1 MNEKNFLNIHVI
13 ISHNPSCLNRDDMNM
28 QKSAIFGGVRRV
40 RVSSQCLKRA
50 IRKSEYYL
58 NNLGEPS
65 VRTRDLNKLKEV
77 YAAELKNSFSHDFVS
92 EVIDRIAG
100 AGKFNKKDKDKNID
114 KKEIDKEESDE
125 KDAKSKQAV
134 APWSVAEVE
143 KICKVIQQAQAQGE
157 DLDEKSLKKL
167 LEKEAAPLR
176 KAMSSSIDIALS
188 GRMATSGLMSS
199 IDGALALGHAI
210 TTHSV
215 DADVDWF
222 TAIDDLVVDE
232 GEVGAGHLNTQ
243 EFSAGVFYRYASLN
257 IQQLAENMGGAT
269 RLEALSVAAHLLHLL
284 SSVVPTAKQNSFAAF
299 NPADLVMASFS
310 DIPLSAANAFERP
323 VERDRQQ
330 GGYLIP
336 SIKAFEE
343 YMSRVYTGFGLDDR
357 KAVFSLWDTALKPK
371 KATTEP
377 KEDTSEPKKAAFLEP
392 KKATLEELKKW
403 VMNDGV

>member
-1 MNEKNFLNIHVI
+1 MSEKNFLNIHVI

-65 VRTRDLNKLKEV
+65 VRTRDLNRLKEI
-77 YAAELKNSFSHDFVS
+77 YARQLKDSFSPDFVS

-100 AGKFNKKDKDKNID
+100 AGKFNKKDKDND
-114 KKEIDKEESDE
+114 KGEEDSDDKDT
-125 KDAKSKQAV
+125 KGKQAV
-134 APWSVAEVE
+134 APWSIMEVE
-143 KICKVIQQAQAQGE
+143 RICKVIQQAQAQGE

-167 LEKEAAPLR
+167 LEKESGPLL
-176 KAMSSSIDIALS
+176 KAMSNSIDIALS

-199 IDGALALGHAI
+199 IDGALALSHAI
-210 TTHSV
+210 TTHAV
-215 DADVDWF
+215 DADIDWF

-257 IQQLAENMGGAT
+257 IRQLAANMGGAT
-269 RLEALSVAAHLLHLL
+269 RPEALVVAAHLVHLL
-284 SSVVPTAKQNSFAAF
+284 STVVPTAKQNSFAAF
-299 NPADLVMASFS
+299 NPADMVMTSFS
-310 DIPLSAANAFERP
+310 DMPLSAANAFEQP
-323 VERDRQQ
+323 VERDRKK

-336 SIKAFEE
+336 SIKAFED
-343 YMSRVYTGFGLDDR
+343 YMDRVYTGFGLDDR
-357 KAVFSLWDTALKPK
+357 KAAFSLWNTA
-371 KATTEP
+371 
-377 KEDTSEPKKAAFLEP
+377 LEP

>member
-1 MNEKNFLNIHVI
+1 MSEKNFLNIHVI

-77 YAAELKNSFSHDFVS
+77 YAEKLKDSFSHDFVS

-114 KKEIDKEESDE
+114 KKDIDKEESDE
-125 KDAKSKQAV
+125 KDTKTKQAV
-134 APWSVAEVE
+134 APWSLMEVE
-143 KICKVIQQAQAQGE
+143 KICRVIQQAQAQAQGK

-257 IQQLAENMGGAT
+257 IKQLEENMGGAT
-269 RLEALSVAAHLLHLL
+269 RTEALSVAAHLVHLL
-284 SSVVPTAKQNSFAAF
+284 STVVPTAKQNTFAAF
-299 NPADLVMASFS
+299 NPADLVMTSFS
-310 DIPLSAANAFERP
+310 DMPLSAANAFEQP
-323 VERDRQQ
+323 VERGQRQ
-330 GGYLIP
+330 GGYLKP

-343 YMSRVYTGFGLDDR
+343 YMARVYTGFGLDDR
-357 KAVFSLWDTALKPK
+357 KAVFSLWDTALEPK
-371 KATTEP
+371 KATSEP
-377 KEDTSEPKKAAFLEP
+377 KEATFLKP